1 MGTSRSGIMKLATFL
16 LGVLAVNAQTTDPRR
31 KKWKDAEPT
40 TVDWTTTTTT
50 TSTES
55 TTTTSTTTSS
65 TTRTT
70 QPTTPPKL
78 NLPSSDDALP
88 NGTKELQSGMFQGEQ
103 GESADPDVSA
113 ASATNHGFNFGSGLS
128 TKGIGTVD
136 ETRGGGG
143 KKGKKD
149 KKKKDKIKKDKPK
162 KDRPKKDKLNKK
174 PKDGKKK
181 KKNKFTAPLCFAT
194 IAENFSM
201 GPGVFISGKSTN
213 PKKPSFLYDCE
224 DKDMMP
230 SHKIITCQKP
240 TETETSIGFKLVPN
254 NAPQPS
260 GRKVQITCEKKSATR
275 SFDLSKCTPEEAHD
289 AMDSFNF
296 SSKEYLFDIVIA
308 MPMRAEITA
317 ACNPKYVTEPP
328 VGGVLLLECDGQ
340 PTIINNVLTYWK
352 PSLTSV
358 ADFDTFNC

>member
-16 LGVLAVNAQTTDPRR
+16 LGVLAVNAQTTDPRIFRR

-103 GESADPDVSA
+103 GKSADPDVSA

-149 KKKKDKIKKDKPK
+149 KRRKDKIKKI
-162 KDRPKKDKLNKK
+162 
-174 PKDGKKK
+174 
-181 KKNKFTAPLCFAT
+181 KFTAPLCFAT

-213 PKKPSFLYDCE
+213 PKKPSFLYECE

-230 SHKIITCQKP
+230 SHKIVTCQKP
-240 TETETSIGFKLVPN
+240 TEAETSIGFKLVPN

-275 SFDLSKCTPEEAHD
+275 SFDL
-289 AMDSFNF
+289 
-296 SSKEYLFDIVIA
+296 
-308 MPMRAEITA
+308 
-317 ACNPKYVTEPP
+317 
-328 VGGVLLLECDGQ
+328 
-340 PTIINNVLTYWK
+340 
-352 PSLTSV
+352 
-358 ADFDTFNC
+358 

>member
-88 NGTKELQSGMFQGEQ
+88 HGTKELQSGMFQGEQ

-149 KKKKDKIKKDKPK
+149 KKKKDKIKKERLK
-162 KDRPKKDKLNKK
+162 KK

-181 KKNKFTAPLCFAT
+181 KKNKFTAP
-194 IAENFSM
+194 
-201 GPGVFISGKSTN
+201 
-213 PKKPSFLYDCE
+213 
-224 DKDMMP
+224 
-230 SHKIITCQKP
+230 
-240 TETETSIGFKLVPN
+240 
-254 NAPQPS
+254 
-260 GRKVQITCEKKSATR
+260 
-275 SFDLSKCTPEEAHD
+275 
-289 AMDSFNF
+289 
-296 SSKEYLFDIVIA
+296 
-308 MPMRAEITA
+308 
-317 ACNPKYVTEPP
+317 
-328 VGGVLLLECDGQ
+328 
-340 PTIINNVLTYWK
+340 
-352 PSLTSV
+352 
-358 ADFDTFNC
+358 